1 MNIPSAMP
9 VAEKP
14 ISSKHASDRSNVGNK
29 SESKS
34 DDNGIFSSLLL
45 MLSGSGNNMPM
56 QVTRSVS
63 SSSNINTADN
73 LQKSQLSH
81 FESAPVLNHSHG
93 HRALKEDAGNKI
105 DKTAGM
111 FDSLRMEINLPLS
124 GDSESYGGFLNS
136 DSFKENLSS
145 QLNNKPEINTDI
157 RTEIMPNPAND
168 AVNGS
173 STEIDQT
180 QKYIERSDIVS
191 QLSENLVDLYHIGG
205 HTAKIRLYPE
215 ELGNLHID
223 INVADDSIKAV
234 VTVEDIGVKDILE
247 KNLDMLIEEL
257 KDSGLNIDQ
266 FTVNISSS
274 SHGDNMLGG
283 WSDTNRRD
291 MFDDRTL
298 VTPTIDDNSVLYD
311 SDDMVMN
318 AGRGEISIFV

>member
-29 SESKS
+29 GELKG

-45 MLSGSGNNMPM
+45 MLSGLGNNMPM
-56 QVTRSVS
+56 QDTGSVS
-63 SSSNINTADN
+63 
-73 LQKSQLSH
+73 QKSQISH
-81 FESAPVLNHSHG
+81 FESAPVLDHSYG
-93 HRALKEDAGNKI
+93 HRAVKEDAGNKG

-111 FDSLRMEINLPLS
+111 SDSLRMEINLPLS
-124 GDSESYGGFLNS
+124 GDSEAYGGFLNA
-136 DSFKENLSS
+136 DSFKENFSS
-145 QLNNKPEINTDI
+145 QLDNKAEINAEINPDI

-173 STEIDQT
+173 STEIGQT
-180 QKYIERSDIVS
+180 PKYIERSDIVS
-191 QLSENLVDLYHIGG
+191 QLSETLVDLYHIGG

-215 ELGNLHID
+215 ELGHLHID

-247 KNLDMLIEEL
+247 KNLDMLIEGL

-266 FTVNISSS
+266 FTVNILSSS
-274 SHGDNMLGG
+274 YGDNMLGG
-283 WSDTNRRD
+283 WSDTNRRE

-298 VTPTIDDNSVLYD
+298 VTPLVTPTVDDNSVLYD

>member
-56 QVTRSVS
+56 QVTGSVS
-63 SSSNINTADN
+63 
-73 LQKSQLSH
+73 QKSQLSH
-81 FESAPVLNHSHG
+81 FESAPVLNHSQPVRDTSLKG
-93 HRALKEDAGNKI
+93 SVPSPALKEDAGNKI

-111 FDSLRMEINLPLS
+111 SDSLRMEINMPLS
-124 GDSESYGGFLNS
+124 GDSEAYGGFLNS
-136 DSFKENLSS
+136 DSFKEDFSS
-145 QLNNKPEINTDI
+145 QLDNKAEINTDI

-180 QKYIERSDIVS
+180 QKYIEHSDIVS
-191 QLSENLVDLYHIGG
+191 QLSETLVDLYHIGG

-223 INVADDSIKAV
+223 INVVDDSIKAV
-234 VTVEDIGVKDILE
+234 VTVEDIGVKDMLE
-247 KNLDMLIEEL
+247 KNLDILIEEL

-274 SHGDNMLGG
+274 SDGDNMLGG
-283 WSDTNRRD
+283 WSDTNRRE

-298 VTPTIDDNSVLYD
+298 VTPTEDDNSVLYD

-318 AGRGEISIFV
+318 AGMGEISIFV

>member
-29 SESKS
+29 GELKG
-34 DDNGIFSSLLL
+34 DDNGIFSLLLL

-56 QVTRSVS
+56 QVTGSVS
-63 SSSNINTADN
+63 
-73 LQKSQLSH
+73 QKSQLSY

-93 HRALKEDAGNKI
+93 HRAGKEDAGNKG

-124 GDSESYGGFLNS
+124 DDSEAYGGFLNA
-136 DSFKENLSS
+136 DSFKEDFSS
-145 QLNNKPEINTDI
+145 QLDNKAEINAEINSDI
-157 RTEIMPNPAND
+157 RTEIMPNPAID
-168 AVNGS
+168 AGNGS
-173 STEIDQT
+173 STEIGQT
-180 QKYIERSDIVS
+180 QKYIKHSDIVS
-191 QLSENLVDLYHIGG
+191 QLSETLVDLYHIGG
-205 HTAKIRLYPE
+205 HTAKIRLYPA
-215 ELGNLHID
+215 ELGHIHID

-247 KNLDMLIEEL
+247 KNLDMLIEGL

-274 SHGDNMLGG
+274 SSYSYGDNMSGG
-283 WSDTNRRD
+283 WSDTNRRE

-298 VTPTIDDNSVLYD
+298 VTPTVDDNSVLYD

-318 AGRGEISIFV
+318 ADRGEISIFV